1 MFHPRWNTTH
11 IHLFASLLFSLS
23 LSPSS
28 PVHGKGIECQ
38 SRETTPRVLAS
49 KPPKYSSLRRH
60 QTHSRS
66 PSLFHPSLLAC
77 FFKFYLTTRSSVSVS
92 TKYTIEL
99 LRSRKG
105 RDYRKEAEIRNY
117 FPVGASCSVICS
129 VSDFKKTTNSLK
141 QIGCIQVMPLRTRH
155 FDISAICYSITSDR
169 HSIESSGIAGDNH
182 RNWTL
187 ITIDL
192 CMILIWNGVSLYP
205 HLASLLLDHR

>member
-141 QIGCIQVMPLRTRH
+141 TNRLYSGDAAANKTFWYFRNLWLHHVRSS
-155 FDISAICYSITSDR
+155 FDWI
-169 HSIESSGIAGDNH
+169 H
-182 RNWTL
+182 
-187 ITIDL
+187 
-192 CMILIWNGVSLYP
+192 WNCRG
-205 HLASLLLDHR
+205 